1 MNARVRDDEHLCCCK
16 IISVSCRKLMP
27 WTIVITDE
35 KSELLGVSKAEQESL
50 LQELNTT
57 KQNHKE
63 TQVSFWCSFMIF
75 CDTSVFLFLF

>member
-1 MNARVRDDEHLCCCK
+1 
-16 IISVSCRKLMP
+16 MP
-27 WTIVITDE
+27 CTIVITDE

-63 TQVSFWCSFMIF
+63 SQVSFWCPFIIF
-75 CDTSVFLFLF
+75 CDTSVFLLPFLIEIKFLYIEKS